1 MTSEEQTKADLLTLV
16 QGRNQRIAELE
27 LLVLGLN
34 RKLQEVTNAG
44 NEEKTDEEG
53 NEEEVLL
60 KPLDRRAFG
69 ILSSLMSTD
78 PVGAIEGVI
87 GMLCVSENK
96 EAILSDDSTLM
107 SLATPIAEMMNTKT
121 ASLKKN

>member
-1 MTSEEQTKADLLTLV
+1 MATEEQTKADLLTLV

-53 NEEEVLL
+53 NEE
-60 KPLDRRAFG
+60 
-69 ILSSLMSTD
+69 
-78 PVGAIEGVI
+78 
-87 GMLCVSENK
+87 
-96 EAILSDDSTLM
+96 DS
-107 SLATPIAEMMNTKT
+107 
-121 ASLKKN
+121 